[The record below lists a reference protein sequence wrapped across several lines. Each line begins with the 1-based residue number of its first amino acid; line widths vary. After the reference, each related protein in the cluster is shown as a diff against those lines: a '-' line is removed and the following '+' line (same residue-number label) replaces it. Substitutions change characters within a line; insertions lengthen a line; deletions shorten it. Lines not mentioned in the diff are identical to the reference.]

1 MLLNGI
7 FLLIALALCFFA
19 YKKYFSVIDLMT
31 KELLSVNENLGKINA
46 DDYAN
51 NFNDIDKVMK
61 NNNSVKNIWLDFCSS
76 LTTAS
81 LEDDKK
87 RRYAIT
93 SAGEFFRFSTKTQSI
108 NVAYWKNFGG
118 IFTGIGIF
126 GTFLGLTIGLLGV
139 DLTTSDTAALKE
151 GIGNLLSGISVAF
164 GTSLIGIFCA
174 LLYGGFYK
182 YYTDKFNS
190 VIDDLV
196 FCMEKFFPR
205 MTAEQW
211 LEKNLHESREQTKSL
226 KNLSQDMAQS
236 LEGQLSDRFNELCD
250 KLSGEMQP
258 VFEKLCEAIENL
270 NSSGVSAL
278 SDVISSK
285 TESQLDSFVEV
296 LKNISTTMEN
306 NVADSARTTEQAN
319 AMLLATVS
327 ELKKSVVDGTEEV
340 VERQRVASENMATQI
355 KDIVSVLQNSS
366 TDAMNNYVQTS
377 KEMQGRLTQSLDN
390 AKDTTEVIIRNM
402 QEMSHKQEESLQQ
415 SLNSITD
422 KMERFT
428 GNLYS
433 VLEKHKDSVEDLYT
447 KISGVAKSVEGL
459 SKDLD
464 DSSITFKSSVEP
476 VRFAINALQDE
487 AKKFMV
493 ESEKLHNEISEQIH
507 GLENSGTITSNNL
520 KDLTKINNES
530 AQKISDSWE
539 KYSKNFD
546 NIGVEIKEATEDIS
560 SRLKEYNK
568 VMNDGMKENLKGF
581 SNNVINILTQ
591 MKVII
596 EELGDIASDFK
607 PIKN

>member
-93 SAGEFFRFSTKTQSI
+93 SAGEFFRFSTITQSI

-211 LEKNLHESREQTKSL
+211 LAKNLHESREQTKSL

>member
-93 SAGEFFRFSTKTQSI
+93 SAGEFFRFSTITQSI

-211 LEKNLHESREQTKSL
+211 LAKNLHESREQTKSL

-340 VERQRVASENMATQI
+340 VKRQRVASENMATQI

>member
-1 MLLNGI
+1 M
-7 FLLIALALCFFA
+7 FALAYGFV
-19 YKKYFSVIDLMT
+19 YKYCTDKLDSVIADLAFNI
-31 KELLSVNENLGKINA
+31 EKI
-46 DDYAN
+46 
-51 NFNDIDKVMK
+51 FP
-61 NNNSVKNIWLDFCSS
+61 
-76 LTTAS
+76 
-81 LEDDKK
+81 
-87 RRYAIT
+87 RIT
-93 SAGEFFRFSTKTQSI
+93 S
-108 NVAYWKNFGG
+108 
-118 IFTGIGIF
+118 
-126 GTFLGLTIGLLGV
+126 
-139 DLTTSDTAALKE
+139 
-151 GIGNLLSGISVAF
+151 
-164 GTSLIGIFCA
+164 
-174 LLYGGFYK
+174 
-182 YYTDKFNS
+182 
-190 VIDDLV
+190 
-196 FCMEKFFPR
+196 
-205 MTAEQW
+205 EQW
-211 LEKNLHESREQTKSL
+211 LANGILESQEQTKVL
-226 KNLSQDMAQS
+226 KNLSQDMADS
-236 LEGQLSDRFNELCD
+236 LNELLSSQLSKGFDELCD
-250 KLSGEMQP
+250 KLTGEIQP

-270 NSSGVSAL
+270 NNSGVSAV

-306 NVADSARTTEQAN
+306 NVADSALTTEQAN

-377 KEMQGRLTQSLDN
+377 KEMQGRLSQSLDN

-402 QEMSHKQEESLQQ
+402 QEMSHKQEESLQK

-487 AKKFMV
+487 AKNFMV

-520 KDLTKINNES
+520 KNLTKINNES

-539 KYSKNFD
+539 KYSENFD
-546 NIGVEIKEATEDIS
+546 NIGAEIKEATEDIS

-568 VMNDGMKENLKGF
+568 VMNYGMKENLKGF
-581 SNNVINILTQ
+581 STNVITILTQ

-596 EELGDIASDFK
+596 DELGDIASDLK

>member
-31 KELLSVNENLGKINA
+31 KELLSVNENLGKINV

-93 SAGEFFRFSTKTQSI
+93 SAGEFFRFSTITQSI

-507 GLENSGTITSNNL
+507 VLENSGTITSNNL

>member
-93 SAGEFFRFSTKTQSI
+93 SAGEFFRFSTITQSI

-139 DLTTSDTAALKE
+139 DLATSDTAALKE

-211 LEKNLHESREQTKSL
+211 LAKNLHESREQTKSL

-285 TESQLDSFVEV
+285 TESQLDYFVEV
-296 LKNISTTMEN
+296 LKNISTTMET
-306 NVADSARTTEQAN
+306 NVANSARTTEQAN
-319 AMLLATVS
+319 SMLLATVN
-327 ELKKSVVDGTEEV
+327 ELKQSVIDGTEDAV
-340 VERQRVASENMATQI
+340 KKQKAASESMAVQI
-355 KDIVSVLQNSS
+355 RDIVSMLQNSS
-366 TDAMNNYVQTS
+366 TDAMNNFVQRS
-377 KEMQGRLTQSLDN
+377 NEMHGRLTQSLDN
-390 AKDTTEVIIRNM
+390 AKDTTEVIIKNM
-402 QEMSHKQEESLQQ
+402 QEMSQKQEECLQR
-415 SLNSITD
+415 SLNSMTD
-422 KMERFT
+422 KMKSFT
-428 GNLYS
+428 DNLYA
-433 VLEKHKDSVEDLYT
+433 VLEKHKNSVENLYA
-447 KISGVAKSVEGL
+447 KINGVAESVKEL
-459 SKDLD
+459 SKGLD
-464 DSSITFKSSVEP
+464 ESSITFKSTVEP
-476 VRFAINALQDE
+476 VKSAINTLKEETQ
-487 AKKFMV
+487 KMMV
-493 ESEKLHNEISEQIH
+493 ESKKVQKIIAEQIH
-507 GLENSGTITSNNL
+507 SLENSGQITSDNL
-520 KDLTKINNES
+520 KNLTEINKES
-530 AQKISDSWE
+530 AQKISESWSR
-539 KYSKNFD
+539 YSDNFD
-546 NIGVEIKEATEDIS
+546 NIGGEIKAATEDIS
-560 SRLKEYNK
+560 KRLSEYNG
-568 VMNDGMKENLKGF
+568 VMNSGMKENLKDF
-581 SNNVINILTQ
+581 SDNVITIIREMN
-591 MKVII
+591 VITD
-596 EELGDIASDFK
+596 ELCDIVSDLK
-607 PIKN
+607 EVKN

>member
-93 SAGEFFRFSTKTQSI
+93 SAGEFFRFSTITQSI

-211 LEKNLHESREQTKSL
+211 LAKNLHESREQTKSL

-390 AKDTTEVIIRNM
+390 AKETTEVIIRNM

-459 SKDLD
+459 SKGLD

>member
-93 SAGEFFRFSTKTQSI
+93 SAGEFFRFSTITQSI

-211 LEKNLHESREQTKSL
+211 LAKNLHESREQTKSL

-459 SKDLD
+459 SKGLD

>member
-93 SAGEFFRFSTKTQSI
+93 SAGEFFRFSTITQSI